1 MWGVLFKVFVVVVA
15 LVALRRIISVRV
27 TIHDYERG
35 VLYTHGRFKKV
46 LGAGAYWV
54 LRPFQSVKVID
65 TRSKVASVAG
75 QEILSADNVSVKLSL
90 ALRFRVTT
98 PEVAVQSAQSF
109 EDVLY
114 LEAQLIVRDLI
125 AALPV
130 EELLQKREQLAEQLK
145 TRLEPKATALGVTLE
160 TIGVKDIMFPGGLKQ
175 IFAQVVEARK
185 ASQAAL
191 EKARGETA
199 TLRHLANAAKL
210 LEGNPA
216 LVTLKTLQAVSDGKH
231 TIVLGVP
238 PSVIPISREPEIPHV
253 QKPSLPAKEIPLSD
267 EAESP

>member
-1 MWGVLFKVFVVVVA
+1 MNIWDMLFKIFVVVIA

-35 VLYTHGRFKKV
+35 ILYTRGRFKKV

-65 TRSKVASVAG
+65 MRSKVVSVAG
-75 QEILSADNVSVKLSL
+75 QEVLSADNVSVKLSL

-125 AALPV
+125 SALPV
-130 EELLQKREQLAEQLK
+130 EELLQKREQLAEQLR

-160 TIGVKDIMFPGGLKQ
+160 TAGIKDIMFSGGLKQ
-175 IFAQVVEARK
+175 IFRRSLRRRK
-185 ASQAAL
+185 RLRLLSKKRE
-191 EKARGETA
+191 EKQRRSVSWRTPPNYSKAI
-199 TLRHLANAAKL
+199 LR
-210 LEGNPA
+210 
-216 LVTLKTLQAVSDGKH
+216 
-231 TIVLGVP
+231 
-238 PSVIPISREPEIPHV
+238 
-253 QKPSLPAKEIPLSD
+253 
-267 EAESP
+267 